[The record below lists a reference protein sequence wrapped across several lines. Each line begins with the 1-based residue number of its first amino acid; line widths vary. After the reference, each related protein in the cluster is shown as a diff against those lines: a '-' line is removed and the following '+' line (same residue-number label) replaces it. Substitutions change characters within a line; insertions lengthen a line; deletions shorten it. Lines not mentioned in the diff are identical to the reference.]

1 MANAK
6 APERGRRNGTAERIL
21 MAALDAFGTRG
32 YGATSLDD
40 LARDLGIRKQTI
52 LYWYPSKD
60 ALLDAA
66 IDRTATEVAARL
78 ERAVVTAGPGFE
90 RVEAIV
96 RAMFRLAARHPSML
110 GFLREVTRLGPP
122 ASTRLLHALTPLID
136 RAAGYL
142 GSEMDAG
149 RIRRHDPRLILL
161 AAYSMVTGLATEVEV
176 LRTFG
181 EEPTLASLVRRRDE
195 LVALLRDALVPD
207 FQPLEADVGGDGPGH
222 PGHPDR
228 VTTSPSAPRGGTRC
242 SPPA

>member
-1 MANAK
+1 MAVAK
-6 APERGRRNGTAERIL
+6 TPTGGPAGRTAERIL
-21 MAALDAFGTRG
+21 WTALDAFGTRG

-40 LARDLGIRKQTI
+40 LARELGIRKQTI

-66 IDRTATEVAARL
+66 IDRTAVEVSRRL
-78 ERAVVTAGPGFE
+78 ERAVGAAGLGFD

-96 RAMFRLAARHPSML
+96 RAMFRLAARHPTMI

-122 ASTRLLHALTPLID
+122 ASTRLLDALAPLVD

-142 GSEMDAG
+142 AAEMAAG
-149 RIRRHDPRLILL
+149 RIRRHDPRLLLL

-176 LRTFG
+176 LRAFG

-195 LVALLRDALVPD
+195 LISLLRDALVP
-207 FQPLEADVGGDGPGH
+207 V
-222 PGHPDR
+222 
-228 VTTSPSAPRGGTRC
+228 
-242 SPPA
+242 PP

>member
-1 MANAK
+1 MAIAK

-40 LARDLGIRKQTI
+40 LARDLGVRKQTI

-142 GSEMDAG
+142 GSEMEAG

-195 LVALLRDALVPD
+195 LVALLRDALVPV
-207 FQPLEADVGGDGPGH
+207 PTPGTVSPEPRGHGDGGH
-222 PGHPDR
+222 PREPGR
-228 VTTSPSAPRGGTRC
+228 LTTSPSAIP
-242 SPPA
+242 

>member
-1 MANAK
+1 M
-6 APERGRRNGTAERIL
+6 ERATATSRAVPNGTAERTL
-21 MAALDAFGTRG
+21 RVALDAFGTRG

-40 LARDLGIRKQTI
+40 LARELGIRKQTI
-52 LYWYPSKD
+52 LYWYPSKE

-66 IDRTATEVAARL
+66 IDRVAAEVTVRL
-78 ERAVVTAGPGFE
+78 ERAVAGAAPGFE

-122 ASTRLLHALTPLID
+122 ASSRLLGAIAPLLD
-136 RAAGYL
+136 RAAGFL
-142 GSEMDAG
+142 AAEMDAG

-176 LRTFG
+176 LRAFG

-195 LVALLRDALVPD
+195 LISLLRDALVPPA
-207 FQPLEADVGGDGPGH
+207 PLIP
-222 PGHPDR
+222 
-228 VTTSPSAPRGGTRC
+228 
-242 SPPA
+242 

>member
-1 MANAK
+1 M
-6 APERGRRNGTAERIL
+6 ERATATNRAVPNGTAERTL
-21 MAALDAFGTRG
+21 RVALDAFGTRG

-40 LARDLGIRKQTI
+40 LARELGIRKQTI
-52 LYWYPSKD
+52 LYWYPSKE

-66 IDRTATEVAARL
+66 IDRVADEVTVRL
-78 ERAVVTAGPGFE
+78 ERAVAGAEPGFG

-122 ASTRLLHALTPLID
+122 ASSRLLAAIAPLID
-136 RAAGYL
+136 RAAGFL
-142 GSEMDAG
+142 AAEMDAG

-176 LRTFG
+176 LRAFG

-195 LVALLRDALVPD
+195 LISLLRDALVP
-207 FQPLEADVGGDGPGH
+207 PAPISH
-222 PGHPDR
+222 KPPP
-228 VTTSPSAPRGGTRC
+228 SPAPPRC
-242 SPPA
+242 W